1 MKIMKKIVIL
11 ASAILLFASCS
22 DFLQRDPDAKLNSET
37 YFSNE
42 TALQTY
48 INGFINSYT
57 PTSALAREDGSDIIA
72 VTRTAYYI
80 DDWNPNVQGGWS
92 SSDWNAIYNINY
104 FLVHLRDVP
113 GLSEATYNHYEA
125 TGRFWRALQYWN
137 KVRTFGG
144 VPY

>member
-1 MKIMKKIVIL
+1 MKIMKKIVLL
-11 ASAILLFASCS
+11 ASAILLFVSCD

-37 YFSNE
+37 YFANE
-42 TALQTY
+42 TSLKTY
-48 INGFINSYT
+48 INGFIQSYT
-57 PTSALAREDGSDIIA
+57 PSSALAREDGSDIIA

-80 DDWNPNVQGGWS
+80 DDWNPDVQGGWS

-125 TGRFWRALQYWN
+125 RSEEHTSELQS
-137 KVRTFGG
+137 R
-144 VPY
+144 